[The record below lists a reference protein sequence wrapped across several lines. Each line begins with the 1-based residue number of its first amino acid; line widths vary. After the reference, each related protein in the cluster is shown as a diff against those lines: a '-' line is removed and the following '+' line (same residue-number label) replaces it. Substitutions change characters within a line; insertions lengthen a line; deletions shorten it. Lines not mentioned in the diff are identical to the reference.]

1 MTRTRKQF
9 KRVDRLLRHGIGQY
23 PRYGFTAREAVDI
36 MHEQM
41 DARRPALARRR
52 GQLALARRY
61 GKHDG

>member
-52 GQLALARRY
+52 G
-61 GKHDG
+61 